1 MVHLL
6 NVSVSSAR
14 VMQRSEHSE
23 IPGFA
28 GKATGEAATICF
40 PRSHL
45 SPDPRR
51 KSHLCR
57 FSIKE

>member
-1 MVHLL
+1 
-6 NVSVSSAR
+6 
-14 VMQRSEHSE
+14 MQRSEPSE

-28 GKATGEAATICF
+28 GKATGEAVTICF

-51 KSHLCR
+51 KSHLCT